1 MPTRDHI
8 RRFHAA
14 LSGAKMKAYKADL
27 LSGYGVESTKD
38 LTDEQ
43 AEELITRLNEMQTNR
58 KEAPP
63 QVRRARSVVLT
74 LLTAMGIYGDNSDWS
89 RVNRY
94 LMDKRIAGK
103 LMYEMDL
110 EELRALARKLRVI
123 HRDQQKK
130 IEQDD
135 YLATNN

>member
-1 MPTRDHI
+1 
-8 RRFHAA
+8 
-14 LSGAKMKAYKADL
+14 MKAYKADL